1 MKKSIISTLL
11 ITLFLFVITGCGGA
25 EETMSEADMAA
36 EHNMTEEEMQEM
48 KEAAARMNMSLEDH
62 MKMMGEE

>member
-1 MKKSIISTLL
+1 MKKTIISTLL
-11 ITLFLFVITGCGGA
+11 ITLLAFTLIGCGGS
-25 EETMSEADMAA
+25 EEPMSEADMAA